1 MTSSMT
7 SENNV
12 ESSASAAGPR
22 FIAVASG
29 KGGAGKT
36 LVAANLAAGLAQ
48 AGERVVAVDTNLEG
62 ANLHTCVGSPAPPFG
77 LADYVAEREEDLG
90 KLAVDTPIANLRL
103 IAGMH
108 ANFSEPH
115 PGHQSRKRLMESL
128 REMPETD
135 WVVLDL
141 GPGINPAMLDYFLTA
156 DDAVIVVNAE
166 PTSVES
172 TYTFLRA
179 AFLHRLRLTM
189 VGHGVRRLVAQAMDP
204 RNESGIRTPLD
215 LLREV
220 ESLDP
225 VEAIRFV
232 EATRSFQPRI
242 VVNGVRTADDV
253 RLGFSMASVCRRYF
267 GVEAD
272 YLGYINDDDAVR
284 QSVSARSPVVKFAP
298 KSDASVY
305 FERIARKLV
314 GQKQAAAEAG

>member
-1 MTSSMT
+1 MT

-36 LVAANLAAGLAQ
+36 LVAANLAAGLAE

-62 ANLHTCVGSPAPPFG
+62 ANLHTCVGSPAPPLG

-115 PGHQSRKRLMESL
+115 PGHQSRKRLIEAL

-141 GPGINPAMLDYFLTA
+141 GSGINPAMLDYFLTA
-156 DDAVIVVNAE
+156 DDAVVVVNAE

-225 VEAIRFV
+225 VEAVRFV

-242 VVNGVRTADDV
+242 VVNEVRTADDV
-253 RLGFSMASVCRRYF
+253 RLGFSVASVCRRYF

-272 YLGYINDDDAVR
+272 YLGYINYDDAVR

-298 KSDASVY
+298 ESDASVY
-305 FERIARKLV
+305 FERIARKLI